1 MIEDTGTM
9 IWKELRELL
18 RQRESLRSTALSFF
32 IPVLFWGIL
41 LPAQS
46 GLRWVESPAT
56 IAGWAM
62 IALLLVTLVV
72 AEAFAGER
80 ERHTLETLLAT
91 RLSDQAILF
100 GKIAASVIYGWGT
113 AIAIMVLGLL
123 TVNVLNGDGFH
134 MYSPVVGIGALLVA
148 LLTALFASAGGC
160 LVSLRA
166 ATVRQAQQTM
176 GLATF
181 VFVVPLLILPLL
193 PQSALNALED
203 AVRGATATRIVMAT
217 VLFLLAIDAALV
229 LAAMA
234 RFRRSRLVLD

>member
-1 MIEDTGTM
+1 HDRPHRRGERGAAGAAAGGGRRGGRRSAQGHRQPGGGVSGAGGGHGRMIEDTGTV

-18 RQRESLRSTALSFF
+18 RQRESLRGTALSFF

-56 IAGWAM
+56 LAGWAM

-100 GKIAASVIYGWGT
+100 GKIAASV
-113 AIAIMVLGLL
+113 
-123 TVNVLNGDGFH
+123 
-134 MYSPVVGIGALLVA
+134 
-148 LLTALFASAGGC
+148 
-160 LVSLRA
+160 
-166 ATVRQAQQTM
+166 
-176 GLATF
+176 
-181 VFVVPLLILPLL
+181 
-193 PQSALNALED
+193 
-203 AVRGATATRIVMAT
+203 
-217 VLFLLAIDAALV
+217 
-229 LAAMA
+229 
-234 RFRRSRLVLD
+234 